1 MDDND
6 NDYEMITVVNG
17 RGPSYMCFPIPI
29 KR

>member
-6 NDYEMITVVNG
+6 NDYEMITVVND
-17 RGPSYMCFPIPI
+17 RGHPYMCFPIPI